1 MENLE
6 GLSEEE
12 KKFEKD
18 IKKETDKLEYYLGD
32 TEELI
37 ESGDFKEVAIVC
49 KRTDEILDRLN
60 DLVSQ
65 MQELKLERDV
75 YTPRDVRQW
84 KKDTKAKYSPF
95 VDKRESLLKLLE
107 KREKEK
113 AQQTESENLE
123 LKFEKER
130 QYQQEI
136 HEKQR
141 QMWEE
146 KFDAE
151 LELAQKK
158 LEMENNDRATTAK
171 LPKLR
176 ITPFKGTSTDWVGF
190 ENMFVTQ
197 VHSKPISAEEKFG
210 YLLEMVTP
218 AVRGKIGNLKP
229 GEIGYKTAWERLKTE
244 YGQNKL
250 VVSAHL
256 QEIVNLPSV
265 RGTHFLRIQ
274 EFYES
279 LSKNYD
285 ALVTMGEADM
295 LRGFVI
301 STLNKLPH
309 VKPDLVRTDEN
320 WENWRMEDLVK
331 PLQGWLKRNRI
342 YRRTAWSFS
351 RKPEEGKTLV
361 HKRKTRK

>member
-1 MENLE
+1 M
-6 GLSEEE
+6 
-12 KKFEKD
+12 
-18 IKKETDKLEYYLGD
+18 
-32 TEELI
+32 
-37 ESGDFKEVAIVC
+37 
-49 KRTDEILDRLN
+49 
-60 DLVSQ
+60 
-65 MQELKLERDV
+65 
-75 YTPRDVRQW
+75 
-84 KKDTKAKYSPF
+84 
-95 VDKRESLLKLLE
+95 LE
-107 KREKEK
+107 KRERQK
-113 AQQTESENLE
+113 AQQTENENSE

-130 QYQQEI
+130 QYQQEM
-136 HEKQR
+136 HQKQR

-146 KFDAE
+146 KLDAE

-158 LEMENNDRATTAK
+158 LEMENNARATTAK

-176 ITPFKGTSTDWVGF
+176 ITPFKGTPTDWIRF

-210 YLLEMVTP
+210 HLLDIVTP

-250 VVSAHL
+250 VVSAHV
-256 QEIVNLPSV
+256 QEIVNLSSV
-265 RGTHFLRIQ
+265 KGTHFLRIQ

-285 ALVTMGEADM
+285 ALVTMGEAGM

-309 VKPDLVRTDEN
+309 VKPDLVRTDDN
-320 WENWRMEDLVK
+320 WKNWRMEDLMK
-331 PLQGWLKRNRI
+331 HLQGWLKRNRMEEQP
-342 YRRTAWSFS
+342 RTI
-351 RKPEEGKTLV
+351 RENQKKE
-361 HKRKTRK
+361 

>member
-1 MENLE
+1 MAWC
-6 GLSEEE
+6 GRSTSEEE
-12 KKFEKD
+12 KKLEKD

-37 ESGDFKEVAIVC
+37 ESDDFKEMVIVC
-49 KRTDEILDRLN
+49 KRTDQILDRLN

-75 YTPRDVRQW
+75 YTPREVRRW
-84 KKDTKAKYSPF
+84 KKDTKAKFSPF
-95 VDKRESLLKLLE
+95 VDKRESLLRMLE
-107 KREKEK
+107 KRERQK
-113 AQQTESENLE
+113 AQQTENENLE

-130 QYQQEI
+130 QYQQEM
-136 HEKQR
+136 HQKQR

-146 KFDAE
+146 KLDAE

-158 LEMENNDRATTAK
+158 LEMENNARATTAK

-176 ITPFKGTSTDWVGF
+176 ITPFKGTPTDWVRF
-190 ENMFVTQ
+190 ENMLTQ
-197 VHSKPISAEEKFG
+197 VHSKPISAEEKFA

-218 AVRGKIGNLKP
+218 AVHGKIGNLKP
-229 GEIGYKTAWERLKTE
+229 GEIGYKTAWGRLKTE

-250 VVSAHL
+250 VVSAHV
-256 QEIVNLPSV
+256 QEIVNLSSV
-265 RGTHFLRIQ
+265 KGTHFLRIQ
-274 EFYES
+274 EFYEN

-285 ALVTMGEADM
+285 ALVTMGEAGM

-309 VKPDLVRTDEN
+309 VKPDLVRTDDN
-320 WENWRMEDLVK
+320 WENW
-331 PLQGWLKRNRI
+331 
-342 YRRTAWSFS
+342 
-351 RKPEEGKTLV
+351 
-361 HKRKTRK
+361 